1 MRGSVKMSR
10 ISHCFAQLKLD
21 GKTAL
26 IPYITAGDPEPWVTV
41 PMLHAFVE
49 AGANLLELGVPF
61 SDPMSDGPAIQKAC
75 ERALKNE
82 VSIQKVIE
90 MVAQFREK
98 DKITPVIL
106 MGYANPLEAMG
117 YEQFAEQAE
126 KAGVDGVLT
135 SDMPLEE
142 SDDFLTIMDKHGID
156 TIFLVAPTTTKARMM
171 TIAKKAKGFIYYVSL
186 KGVTGSASIDVSELG
201 EKLDILR
208 EHTELPIGVGFGIKD
223 GNSAALVS
231 EVADGVVV
239 GSTLVNCIA
248 EHEKTPELLPTIVAE
263 LVEDMR
269 LAIDIKDVK
278 K

>member
-98 DKITPVIL
+98 D
-106 MGYANPLEAMG
+106 MG
-117 YEQFAEQAE
+117 YEQIAEQAE